1 MDMIWR
7 CLLCFILLSG
17 FKPVVAETLIPELK
31 ERITDLTGSLTAK
44 DKETLD
50 QSLRALEADKGA
62 QIAIVILESTLP
74 ETIEQTSIRV
84 ADQWKMGRKGID
96 DGVIV
101 IIAKQDRTLRIEVG
115 RGLEGVIPDAIA
127 KRIIAEDMVP
137 LLQEGNMAGALQKG
151 VGSLSHLIQG
161 ENLPPPAESSS
172 NPPED
177 TGGVMMIV
185 LFIGLFVGQF
195 LQRILSPMT
204 AGIGG
209 SLTSGLLAIF
219 LGLSFWLAGILVVF
233 VFLGILSNRQ
243 RGGGRWTGGSGGYG
257 GGFGGGYGDFEGRGS
272 GRVDSGY
279 SGGGG
284 GYSGGGASGKW

>member
-7 CLLCFILLSG
+7 CLLCFLLLSG
-17 FKPVVAETLIPELK
+17 VKPVVAETPIPELK
-31 ERITDLTGSLTAK
+31 ERITDLTGSLTTT

-50 QSLRALEADKGA
+50 QRLRALEADKGA
-62 QIAIVILESTLP
+62 QIAILILESTLP

-84 ADQWKMGRKGID
+84 ADQWKIGRKGID

-115 RGLEGVIPDAIA
+115 RGLEGVIPDAMA

-137 LLQEGNMAGALQKG
+137 LLKEGNMAGALQKG
-151 VGSLSHLIQG
+151 VGSISHLIQG
-161 ENLPPPAESSS
+161 EVLPPPAESPS
-172 NPPED
+172 NPGED

-209 SLTSGLLAIF
+209 SLTSGVLAIL
-219 LGLSFWLAGILVVF
+219 LGLSLWLAGILVVF
-233 VFLGILSNRQ
+233 VFLGILSNQ
-243 RGGGRWTGGSGGYG
+243 KGGGGRWTGGSGGYG
-257 GGFGGGYGDFEGRGS
+257 GGFGGGSSHG
-272 GRVDSGY
+272 DSGY